1 MPINY
6 TIVNVLPNTLVINSH
21 YHLTNKAKWSLVIL
35 FVVLPIIV
43 IRPFVELLEG
53 FDNAQ
58 NEYETALLFCLLIAL
73 LAIEFVVS
81 VFIASRV

>member
-1 MPINY
+1 
-6 TIVNVLPNTLVINSH
+6 
-21 YHLTNKAKWSLVIL
+21 
-35 FVVLPIIV
+35 VLPIIV